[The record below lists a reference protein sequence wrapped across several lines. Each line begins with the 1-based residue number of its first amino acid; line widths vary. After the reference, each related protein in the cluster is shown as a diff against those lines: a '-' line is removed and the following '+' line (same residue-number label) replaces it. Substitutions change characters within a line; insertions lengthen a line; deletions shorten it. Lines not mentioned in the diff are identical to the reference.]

1 MMAARPYFATLVA
14 AGLAMLWGGSLGL
27 WHLRGNISLLD
38 RIEAPLLD
46 LRFIVQGQRPA
57 PSSMVIL
64 AIDDE
69 TVQEAGVY
77 PLPRSTV
84 ARLVEG
90 VGRLGAKVVALDLL
104 FVARGASEQD
114 QALSTA
120 LAGTRS
126 VLASAGIFDRP
137 VQTLLP
143 GGRSELDRVPVARSV
158 LLPIE
163 PLARVAAV
171 GAVNVTTDSSGVPRH
186 VPLLLRAGDQLLPS
200 FALRAASVAL
210 NRDPIIGP
218 DHIDFGGRPIRTD
231 LGYSLPLRFY
241 GPRGSIRT
249 ISATEVLK
257 GRLEA
262 EAVRGKSV
270 MIGATVTGGGDV
282 FPMPFDPVLPG
293 VEVMATAIAHLTTG
307 DGLVR
312 NYRIR
317 LVDAA
322 FSVVV
327 PLVFVLLLA
336 WRRSTLGLLTIA
348 AVALFWV
355 GLTIVAFANGVWLSA
370 TLPLAAAAPP
380 AILFGAARLWLD
392 RRRAESLDQESST
405 LRHFQAPVLA
415 DRLKRD
421 PDFLSTP
428 HRQEAAFVFIDLSGF
443 TGLSETLDPDHTRE
457 IIREFH
463 ALVDDV
469 AVRYHGLVG
478 NFMGDGAMV
487 VFGLP
492 EPTPEDPCQA
502 VEACVALCSRTQT
515 WLGSLP
521 KPISSRLGFKIGA
534 HHGVIVASRL
544 GGASHQHITAIGD
557 TVNIASRL
565 MEVAASHHADLA
577 LSENLLRAAGD
588 SCSVFN
594 TGFLGETIQTSI
606 RGRVGSLEV
615 RLWRGQQVQGQRLS

>member
-1 MMAARPYFATLVA
+1 MAARSHSATLVA
-14 AGLAMLWGGSLGL
+14 AGLAMLWGSSLGL
-27 WHLRGNISLLD
+27 WHLRGDISLLD
-38 RIEAPLLD
+38 RIEAPLVD
-46 LRFIVQGQRPA
+46 LRFMVQGQRPA
-57 PSSMVIL
+57 PDSIVIL

-69 TVQEAGVY
+69 TVQEAGSY

-104 FVARGASEQD
+104 FVAPSAPEQD

-126 VLASAGIFDRP
+126 VLASAGIFNRP

-143 GGRSELDRVPVARSV
+143 GGQSELDRVPVARSV

-163 PLARVAAV
+163 PLAQVAAT
-171 GAVNVTTDSSGVPRH
+171 GLVNVITDSSGVPRH
-186 VPLLLRAGDQLLPS
+186 VPLVLRAGDQLLPS

-210 NRDPIIGP
+210 NRDPVVAS
-218 DHIDFGGRPIRTD
+218 DQLDFGKGTIHTD

-249 ISATEVLK
+249 ISANEVLN
-257 GRLEA
+257 GTLES
-262 EAVRGKSV
+262 EAVRGKIV

-282 FPMPFDPVLPG
+282 FPTPFDPVLPG

-307 DGLVR
+307 DGLLR
-312 NYRIR
+312 DRRIR

-322 FSVVV
+322 FSVIV

-336 WRRSTLGLLTIA
+336 WRRSTLGFSIIA
-348 AVALFWV
+348 AIALFWV

-392 RRRAESLDQESST
+392 RRRAESLDQESSI
-405 LRHFQAPVLA
+405 LRHFQAPSLA

-421 PDFLSTP
+421 PDFLATP
-428 HRQEAAFVFIDLSGF
+428 LRQEAAFVFIDLSGF
-443 TGLSETLDPDHTRE
+443 TGLSETLDPDQMRE

-463 ALVDDV
+463 ALVDEE
-469 AVRYHGLVG
+469 AVRCHGLVG
-478 NFMGDGAMV
+478 NFMGDGAMI

-492 EPTPEDPCQA
+492 EPTPEDPCHA
-502 VEACVALCSRTQT
+502 VEACIALSSRTQT
-515 WLGSLP
+515 WLASLP

-534 HHGVIVASRL
+534 HHGMIVASRL

-588 SCSVFN
+588 ACSIFDV
-594 TGFLGETIQTSI
+594 GVLGETIKTSI
-606 RGRVGSLEV
+606 RGRVGSLDI
-615 RLWRGQQVQGQRLS
+615 RLWRDQQAQGQRLP